1 MYYSFPIKIRAHHLL
16 CMQGYQ
22 GYGYSKVFE
31 NNLHEI
37 IKCIK
42 SNPGLLIEVIAEN
55 DLICSS
61 CPHLCKS
68 ECQMD
73 ESSNS
78 RIHNMD
84 MEIIK
89 VLGLKSGDRGK
100 ASYFINLVNSKFK
113 KRSQLNGICGNCQW
127 KEKCLWYSSFES

>member
-1 MYYSFPIKIRAHHLL
+1 MYDSFPIKIRAHHLL

-22 GYGYSKVFE
+22 GYGYSKDFE
-31 NNLHEI
+31 NNLQEI
-37 IKCIK
+37 IKCIN
-42 SNPGLLIEVIAEN
+42 SNPDSLIEVIAEN
-55 DLICSS
+55 DLICSC
-61 CPHLCKS
+61 CPNLYKS

-84 MEIIK
+84 LKILK
-89 VLGLKSGDRGK
+89 VLGLKSGDKGE

-113 KRSQLNGICGNCQW
+113 KRLQLNSICGDCQW
-127 KEKCLWYSSFES
+127 KEKCLWYVSIEP